1 MTRSLPSHMPRAD
14 LLKTRVKKITDQVL
28 ALVEFEK
35 DEGRSFLEV
44 PVVSSSDSEAPALES
59 ADLAVDHEKWAS
71 GAAMDAEART
81 EKLREIATRIAR
93 CERCE
98 LARQR
103 TQSVPGQGSVT
114 PEIIFIGEGPG
125 EEEDRQ
131 GLAFVGRAGQLLTR
145 MIKAMGYTRD
155 EVFIGN
161 VVKCRPPGNRT
172 PYPHEMEICLP
183 YLEEQIAVLQPK
195 VIVALGGT
203 AVRGL
208 LHIERGITKLRG
220 NWLEYKGI
228 PVMPTYHP
236 AYLLRNERAKPDVWR
251 DLQEVLKLLGRKP
264 PTAGKKD

>member
-1 MTRSLPSHMPRAD
+1 MTRSQPRKTPSAD
-14 LLKTRVKKITDQVL
+14 LLACVKKITDEVL
-28 ALVEFEK
+28 ALVEYEK
-35 DEGRSFLEV
+35 DEGRTFLEV
-44 PVVSSSDSEAPALES
+44 PFVSAADSNNRALGAAKPMAQHNES
-59 ADLAVDHEKWAS
+59 TS
-71 GAAMDAEART
+71 GAVSDPEMRVA
-81 EKLREIATRIAR
+81 KLREIAARIAR

-103 TQSVPGQGSVT
+103 TQTVPGQGSVT
-114 PEIIFIGEGPG
+114 PEIMFIGEGPG

-145 MIKAMGYTRD
+145 MIAAMGYTRD

-236 AYLLRNERAKPDVWR
+236 AYLLRNERAKPDVWK
-251 DLQEVLKLLGRKP
+251 DLQEVLKFLGRKP
-264 PTAGKKD
+264 PPPRKKA